1 LIIRQ
6 ILTSLVYTHQLINK
20 QTDLAVLITADR
32 GFLIM
37 SSQFTLT
44 LIAGE
49 IPQRAISV
57 VQEICQRHNINLG
70 HTSCL
75 SDGKKLSIQAQ
86 QFSFQYAEELAEL
99 KEALIDYS
107 KEWEIDAVVQEAQNQ
122 QLGLACFDMDSTLIK
137 AEVIDLLAARAGVG
151 EKVAAITER
160 AMRGELDFNQSF
172 TERMQLLKGL
182 DASVIDDIA
191 SNLPIMD
198 GSERLFKNL
207 NKHNVYTA
215 ILSGGFDYFART
227 LQEKFNIDSVLANT
241 LDTHSNQLTGK
252 AIPPIINADKKRAEL
267 LRLRETRQ
275 LGPDSTM
282 AVGDGA
288 NDLAMLS
295 CAGLGVAFRAKPVVQ
310 SQASAVLN
318 HNGLDAL
325 LFLLGFNDRQI
336 TP

>member
-1 LIIRQ
+1 
-6 ILTSLVYTHQLINK
+6 
-20 QTDLAVLITADR
+20 
-32 GFLIM
+32 M

-57 VQEICQRHNINLG
+57 VQEICQRLGINLD

-75 SDGKKLSIQAQ
+75 SNGKRLSTQAL
-86 QFSFQYAEELAEL
+86 QFSFRYDEELTKL
-99 KEALIDYS
+99 KQTLVNYS
-107 KEWEIDAVVQEAQNQ
+107 REWEIDAVVQKTRNQ
-122 QLGLACFDMDSTLIK
+122 KIGLACFDMDSTLIK
-137 AEVIDLLAARAGVG
+137 AEVIDLLAAHAGIG
-151 EKVAAITER
+151 KKVEAITER

-182 DASVIDDIA
+182 DANVIDDIA

-198 GSERLFKNL
+198 GCERLFKNL

-215 ILSGGFDYFART
+215 ILSGGFDYFANT
-227 LQEKFNIDSVLANT
+227 LQRKFNIDSVLANT
-241 LDTHSNQLTGK
+241 LDTYSNQLTGK
-252 AIPPIINADKKRAEL
+252 AIPPIINANQKRLEL
-267 LRLRETRQ
+267 LRLREIKQ
-275 LGPDSTM
+275 LDPDSTM

-288 NDLAMLS
+288 NDLAMLDS
-295 CAGLGVAFRAKPVVQ
+295 AGLGVAFRAKPIVQ